1 MRLVDADALGNR
13 MYHESFEKDSDLQ
26 RWDGGCWIR
35 YKLFEQ
41 VLRAAPTIDPTHP
54 TPSKALGA
62 LDCVE
67 RQAAIEAC
75 TDRNGI
81 CIAKQR
87 LLELPSVHPD
97 KDLIHLQKEQAYMQG
112 YEDERKPRKGKWTRH
127 CDGNEWYWYC
137 SSCKEHWYEEDLWM
151 GGNSFPN
158 FCPNCGC
165 RMEEGDSDER

>member
-1 MRLVDADALGNR
+1 MSRLIDADAIYPWYMDNFHFDPNEVR
-13 MYHESFEKDSDLQ
+13 FSMND
-26 RWDGGCWIR
+26 IR
-35 YKLFEQ
+35 DNLDN
-41 VLRAAPTIDPTHP
+41 IPTHP
-54 TPSKALGA
+54 TPSNTLGA

-127 CDGNEWYWYC
+127 FDGNEWYWYC
-137 SSCKEHWYEEDLWM
+137 SSCKEQWYEEDLWM

-158 FCPNCGC
+158 FCPNCGA
-165 RMEEGDSDER
+165 RMVDKE